1 MKSSE
6 KSKNDLKIQIQ
17 EEIRKGGIFDL
28 PENSVLITTCKAGD
42 LSLMPIQLSFEEI
55 YNSDAPNS
63 YLEFEMTINTQEL
76 IHNCECHK
84 MAALCF
90 FEWTP
95 GGEFKQAP
103 VIKSLPNLK
112 YLVLGMVEDIYVSD

>member
-6 KSKNDLKIQIQ
+6 KSKSDIKNQIE

-42 LSLMPIQLSFEEI
+42 QSLMPIQLSFEKSC
-55 YNSDAPNS
+55 NNDAPNS
-63 YLEFEMTINTQEL
+63 YLDFEMTINPKEL
-76 IHNCECHK
+76 IHNCECHM

-90 FEWTP
+90 FEWTRD
-95 GGEFKQAP
+95 GKIKQTP
-103 VIKSLPNLK
+103 VMKSLPNLK
-112 YLVLGMVEDIYVSD
+112 YVVLGMVEDISVSD